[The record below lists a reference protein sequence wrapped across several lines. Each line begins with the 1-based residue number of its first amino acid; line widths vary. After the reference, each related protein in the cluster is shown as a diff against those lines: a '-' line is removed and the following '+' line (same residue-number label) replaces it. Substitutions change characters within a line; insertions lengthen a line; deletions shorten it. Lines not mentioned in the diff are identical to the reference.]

1 MKKAVPKLTKEFYE
15 AVTDAE
21 FLVLFV
27 LTLVTLLSGTIVYHF
42 IEGWSFLDSFYFTTV
57 TLTTVGYGDISPAT
71 DLGKIFTVIYLFTG
85 IGIFLGFVNLV
96 AGKVSKKWFN

>member
-1 MKKAVPKLTKEFYE
+1 MKKAVPKLTKEFYQ

-27 LTLVTLLSGTIVYHF
+27 LTLATLLSGTIVYHF